1 MQLKHHEA
9 TPLLCLIMGSVVRPF
24 TYFWPRLILSI
35 YPLQL
40 TLTADQQ
47 EKIHT
52 AFYVPGLP
60 RKTMWCTHIIQTHS
74 QRHSFL
80 VNLLHQ
86 GAGSI
91 QIERGHLSNYGDEC
105 PVCNALYM
113 QKERETVCEREKNRQ
128 RKARHTVLLKTQ
140 TFVSEFQESLHVPA
154 GEIKLRENCKA
165 PVKAQ
170 KGNSFHS

>member
-9 TPLLCLIMGSVVRPF
+9 TPLLFLIMGSVVRPF
-24 TYFWPRLILSI
+24 IYFWPRLILSI

-74 QRHSFL
+74 QRHIFL

-128 RKARHTVLLKTQ
+128 RKARHTVLYENTNLC
-140 TFVSEFQESLHVPA
+140 FRVP
-154 GEIKLRENCKA
+154 GIPPCTCWWNQIKRKLQGPCQSTK
-165 PVKAQ
+165 K
-170 KGNSFHS
+170 